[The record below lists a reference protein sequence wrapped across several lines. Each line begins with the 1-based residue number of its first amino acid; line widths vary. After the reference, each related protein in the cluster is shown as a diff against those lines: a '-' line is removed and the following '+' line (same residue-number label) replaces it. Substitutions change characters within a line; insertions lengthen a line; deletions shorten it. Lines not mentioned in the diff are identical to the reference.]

1 MQALTKPCQQ
11 CHKPMNGGVYRAA
24 HICPHCLFEHPGGKK
39 SKRSMHLHA
48 VAKHTDLPQ
57 KPAADASVKPT
68 IDSIA
73 KPASGSIVKPANDH
87 VVKPASGYVVTEEAI
102 EETLEARV
110 EAEAAIPA
118 TQTHTIAT
126 TVTEIIEAAVTESK
140 AASETEANTLIG
152 AVETE
157 AEAEA
162 IVEATLKAEPP
173 VSTPLNVKA
182 APAPLV
188 AAKSA
193 TRQAITA
200 TGDSVTL
207 TTKPASEFEILA
219 VLEEA
224 SAECVLSIELTP
236 DLFVDGKFIGAKSEK
251 VVAALKQGKKNALS
265 ELRAKA
271 EDLGANMVTDIV
283 IKNGLKMVDASTANI
298 TVSATGQAVAAET
311 TEDALEI

>member
-39 SKRSMHLHA
+39 SRRSMHLHA
-48 VAKHTDLPQ
+48 VAKQTDFAQ
-57 KPAADASVKPT
+57 KPAADAIVKPT

-87 VVKPASGYVVTEEAI
+87 VVKANGYLVT

-140 AASETEANTLIG
+140 AASETEASTLIG

-173 VSTPLNVKA
+173 VSTQLNVKA